1 MSDQLSSLLT
11 VEAGKYLPEM
21 HTINV
26 YYMKQ
31 ILAKKKRSI
40 KIDQVRHLY
49 VKQYE
54 ELTISK
60 ILEYAKDWP
69 QVFEYLPDER
79 DIHQLPRQVSDRP

>member
-1 MSDQLSSLLT
+1 MSNQLSSLLT

-40 KIDQVRHLY
+40 KIGEVRHLY

-54 ELTISK
+54 
-60 ILEYAKDWP
+60 
-69 QVFEYLPDER
+69 
-79 DIHQLPRQVSDRP
+79 